1 MATKQ
6 SPNANSNPR
15 TSIEPT
21 ISSRGDDNNKN
32 NKSRN
37 SNSDGDNDDDD
48 DDYYK
53 ALEA

>member
-37 SNSDGDNDDDD
+37 SNSNSDGDND